1 MTQPLDTSMNNVNS
15 EGRLVMEL
23 TASLDIL
30 EAPLRLSKTNLYSH
44 KVSAG
49 GTKLEFNDR
58 AKDALAKQLT
68 MET

>member
-1 MTQPLDTSMNNVNS
+1 MTQPLDTSMNTVNS

-23 TASLDIL
+23 TGLDIL

-49 GTKLEFNDR
+49 GTKFEFNNR